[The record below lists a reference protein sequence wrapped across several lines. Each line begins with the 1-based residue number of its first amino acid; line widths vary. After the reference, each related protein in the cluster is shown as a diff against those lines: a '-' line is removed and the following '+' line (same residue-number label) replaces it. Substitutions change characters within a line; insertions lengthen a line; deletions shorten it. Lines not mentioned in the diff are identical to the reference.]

1 MLKKTAKISA
11 VFRDK
16 KREEKFKNRHKI
28 GESSFTRE
36 RKLGFDKMMTMIMK
50 KSSKSLQ
57 NSLND
62 TQLELNEDTTI
73 SNSAYTQAR
82 AKLNYTAFEEFAQMS
97 AEMFYEDGEYERYQ
111 GFRILAI
118 DGSVVTLPN
127 SDDIKQEFNP
137 MIVKC
142 QKDEF
147 KKEVTQAR
155 VSCLYDALNNIAVDA
170 SITNKNKSEENNL
183 IAYDERTLAVQHL
196 EHALQDD
203 LVIMDRGYPSYE
215 LFAKAYNKTN
225 ILCRIRKNIFSKA
238 KFLFDPHS
246 ERQDVILEI
255 NAPKY
260 LRDKLRLKNIP
271 TKMKIRFVQV
281 ILDNDTVEVLAT
293 NVLDNSVLKTSDF
306 KSLYALRWGIETYY
320 DLIKNRLYLENFTGL
335 SALAVKQDFYA
346 TIFLTNY
353 ESAMTYDVNEELK
366 ERSSDNQYVQK
377 VNKAVSFNVIKYKV
391 FDLFYSNEPL
401 DEMLEHMEKLFLTNT
416 IIIRPNRKS
425 KPRLDKDAQKSTITT
440 NSINHL
446 KRKKKN
452 VGN

>member
-1 MLKKTAKISA
+1 MLKKTAEISA
-11 VFRDK
+11 VFRDE

-28 GESSFTRE
+28 GKSSFTRE
-36 RKLGFDKMMTMIMK
+36 RKLGFDKMMGMIMK
-50 KSSKSLQ
+50 KSSKSIQ

-62 TQLELNEDTTI
+62 TQLELSEDTTI

-97 AEMFYEDGEYERYQ
+97 AEMFYKDGEYERYR

-127 SDDIKQEFNP
+127 SDDIKKEFNP

-142 QKDEF
+142 QIDAF
-147 KKEVTQAR
+147 KKEVVQAR
-155 VSCLYDALNNIAVDA
+155 ASCLFDVLNNIAIDA
-170 SITNKNKSEENNL
+170 SITNKNRSEENDL
-183 IAYDERTLAVQHL
+183 AAYDERTLAMEHL
-196 EHALQDD
+196 EYCTIDD

-215 LFAKAYNKTN
+215 LFAKVYNKTN
-225 ILCRIRKNIFSKA
+225 ILCRIRKNSFNKA

-246 ERQDVILEI
+246 EKKDVILEI
-255 NAPKY
+255 NAPKQ
-260 LRDKLRLKNIP
+260 LKDKLRLKNIP

-281 ILDNDTVEVLAT
+281 ILDNGTVEVLAT
-293 NVLDNSVLKTSDF
+293 NVLDNRTLKTSDF
-306 KSLYALRWGIETYY
+306 KALYALRWGIETYY

-335 SALAVKQDFYA
+335 TALAVKQDFFA

-366 ERSSDNQYVQK
+366 EKSSGNQYVQK
-377 VNKAVSFNVIKYKV
+377 VNKAVSFNVIKHKV
-391 FDLFYSNEPL
+391 FDLFYSDEPL

-416 IIIRPNRKS
+416 IVIRPNRKS
-425 KPRLDKDAQKSTITT
+425 KPRLNKDAQKSTIAT